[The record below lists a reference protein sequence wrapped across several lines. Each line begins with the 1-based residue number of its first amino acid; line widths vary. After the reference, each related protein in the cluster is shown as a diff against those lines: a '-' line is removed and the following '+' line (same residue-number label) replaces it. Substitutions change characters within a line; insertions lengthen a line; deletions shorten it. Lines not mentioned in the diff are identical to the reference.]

1 MLPERAPIQGLT
13 GEAAEHLRAAIRDG
27 RFGPGDR
34 IVERPV
40 ADELGVSPITIRDAF
55 ARLEQEGWI
64 QRSPRRGVRV
74 RRLSREDVDD
84 VAGARALVE
93 GQAAALAAGRIAGVG
108 DAALRELLEPMGAA
122 ARRGDVAA
130 LLALDDAF
138 HAALWRLAASPTL
151 EELLHNLRARVT
163 PLVRLSLESMGP
175 AELGSMQGWHADLLS
190 AVRAGPRQ
198 ARDAARRH
206 SDLTRD
212 RVHRHAAHH
221 LVPT

>member
-1 MLPERAPIQGLT
+1 MPERTPSTSGLT
-13 GEAAEHLRAAIRDG
+13 AEAADHLREAIRGG

-40 ADELGVSPITIRDAF
+40 ADELGVSPITVRDAF

-64 QRSPRRGVRV
+64 QRLPRRGVRV
-74 RRLSREDVDD
+74 RRLTPDEVDD

-93 GQAAALAAGRIAGVG
+93 GQAAALAAARVATAG
-108 DAALRELLEPMGAA
+108 DDELRALLPAMGEA
-122 ARRGDVAA
+122 ARRRDVAE

-151 EELLHNLRARVT
+151 RELLGNLRARVT
-163 PLVRLSLESMGP
+163 PLVRLSLESMSP
-175 AELGSMQGWHADLLS
+175 DELLAMEEWHAELLA
-190 AVRAGPRQ
+190 AVHAGPRQ

-206 SDLTRD
+206 SDRTRD
-212 RVHRHAAHH
+212 RVHATRG
-221 LVPT
+221 LRRD